1 MNNKLA
7 KLKKS
12 IEESY
17 DKINEANKSLKDSFR
32 GYADELGIKELKITN
47 QSEYDDNNYF
57 MVHKLH
63 TIFDLKDIEL
73 DGYDIRE
80 GFPEVAEFLK
90 GLQPPN
96 SIKFMEVERTLSDF
110 IGSKQDEIDEF
121 TESFDYSHT
130 VVEVAV
136 ACIKN
141 GIPLDNLNAVGEFL
155 ADVLDAPEGG
165 IPDSWSY

>member
-7 KLKKS
+7 KLKKN
-12 IEESY
+12 IQESY
-17 DKINEANKSLKDSFR
+17 DKISEANKSLQNSFR
-32 GYADELGIKELKITN
+32 DYAKELGVTEIKVSSE
-47 QSEYDDNNYF
+47 SEYDDNNYF
-57 MVHKLH
+57 TVHKLH
-63 TIFDLKDIEL
+63 TVFDLKNIEL

-80 GFPEVAEFLK
+80 GFPLVSEFLK
-90 GLQPPN
+90 TLQPPN
-96 SIKFMEVERTLSDF
+96 SIKFMEVDRTLSDF

-130 VVEVAV
+130 VVEVAI